1 MFSNFRFTKF
11 QAGLIVLAAFS
22 FYLIWEVTRPQFIF
36 GQKEVAVAKG
46 DNFIV
51 IAGKL
56 ESAGVIKSRLA
67 FIISTIYRGSFTT
80 LKAGQY
86 VFEPGLNLHQ
96 ILSRIEK
103 GEAVFGS
110 DEVVVVIPE
119 GLTLTALA
127 SRLDGLGFKDA
138 DSVLKIKADSLAD
151 KFSWLG
157 SVSSKH
163 DTLEG
168 FLFPDTYR
176 FSKDAT
182 ANEIAIKMLNRF
194 ESKTADIRASAAAAA
209 RDFYD
214 ILIMASILEREV
226 PPQDMPL
233 AAGVLWKRLAIGMAL
248 QADATLVYDLG
259 RAIKRSDTTEL
270 DSPYNTYK
278 YQGLPPTPI
287 SNPGLVAL
295 NAALYPQKSNY
306 LYYLSR
312 YSDKVTVFSETLEQH
327 NLAKAKYLG
336 Y

>member
-1 MFSNFRFTKF
+1 M
-11 QAGLIVLAAFS
+11 ALFS
-22 FYLIWEVTRPQFIF
+22 FYLAWQITRPQFIL

-46 DNFIV
+46 DNFFT

-67 FIISTIYRGSFTT
+67 FMVSTIYRGSFAT

-110 DEVVVVIPE
+110 DEVVVTVPE
-119 GLTLTALA
+119 GLTLAALA
-127 SRLDGLGFKDA
+127 GRLNGLGFKSV
-138 DSVLKIKADSLAD
+138 DSVVKIKAGSLAD

-157 SVSSKH
+157 SVRSKH
-163 DTLEG
+163 NTLEG

-182 ANEIAIKMLNRF
+182 VDEIAIKMLNRF
-194 ESKTADIRASAAAAA
+194 ESKTADIRAAAAAA
-209 RDFYD
+209 GRDFYEV
-214 ILIMASILEREV
+214 LIMASILEKEV
-226 PPQDMPL
+226 PPKDMPL
-233 AAGVLWKRLAIGMAL
+233 AAGVLWQRLAIGMAL

-259 RAIKRSDTTEL
+259 RVIKRSDTTEL

-287 SNPGLVAL
+287 SNPGLAAL
-295 NAALYPQKSNY
+295 SAALYPQKSNY

-312 YSDKVTVFSETLEQH
+312 YSDKVTVFSETLEEH
-327 NLAKAKYLG
+327 NLAKARYLSN
-336 Y
+336 